1 MRKKIRQLC
10 IGILFL
16 LLPVQCSVSAEVWGD
31 VYDDAGLL
39 TTEEGTAVND
49 EITTLKEKTGWNI
62 YAVTTEDA
70 GGKTSVEYAD
80 DFFDEHSTEAEDGV
94 ALLIDMDNREIYLST
109 CGKAIRYLTDT
120 RIDSILDD
128 AYNEVSEEKY
138 AECFNAM
145 LNGIEKYYDQGI
157 PDGQY
162 NYDTETGE
170 VSVYHSLTMGEIL
183 VAVVLAVIVFLC
195 VYFGVIGTYRLKF
208 NKYQY
213 DFRKFG
219 EVTLDDKKDLLVNS
233 TVTHRHI
240 PKNDGGGSSS
250 SSHSSSRQSS
260 THHSSSGRSHGGS
273 GRKF

>member
-49 EITTLKEKTGWNI
+49 EITTLKEKT
-62 YAVTTEDA
+62 EDA

-109 CGKAIRYLTDT
+109 CGKAIRYLTDS
-120 RIDSILDD
+120 RLDSILDD

-138 AECFNAM
+138 AECFNV
-145 LNGIEKYYDQGI
+145 K
-157 PDGQY
+157 
-162 NYDTETGE
+162 
-170 VSVYHSLTMGEIL
+170 
-183 VAVVLAVIVFLC
+183 
-195 VYFGVIGTYRLKF
+195 
-208 NKYQY
+208 
-213 DFRKFG
+213 
-219 EVTLDDKKDLLVNS
+219 
-233 TVTHRHI
+233 
-240 PKNDGGGSSS
+240 
-250 SSHSSSRQSS
+250 
-260 THHSSSGRSHGGS
+260 RS
-273 GRKF
+273 